1 METQVQDAK
10 AGDQPGETPS
20 NSQLDPE
27 HFDPDSEN
35 LIDTVEDVGGV
46 DITTGGAGDAKEG
59 TDPKAGADDGKAESE
74 VSDEDAGK
82 EKLEAGK
89 ADDEVPEEF
98 HKHPAWQRVM
108 RERDEAK
115 GAANLLTERVKALET
130 TSPQKAESEKE
141 STKLVDIGNLTTEEL
156 LEWQNDD
163 PKGYMQ
169 NLLSFATKDIKESLR
184 TEFAQ
189 KAQEEK
195 VDATFDAYAKENP
208 KDKGGNGFVQMWDSG
223 QLKTFMDA
231 NPGHNAISAHMALT
245 AKSRT
250 DLAVEE
256 AVAKTKKEMTK
267 QQQARVVT
275 DGLGGAPGYS
285 PSTEDQGLKDT
296 KKRGGK
302 ISVLAD
308 RLLKRRQQQ

>member
-10 AGDQPGETPS
+10 AGDQPGEVSS

-35 LIDTVEDVGGV
+35 LIDTVEDVGGI
-46 DITTGGAGDAKEG
+46 DETTGGTREPETKGSGDETQG
-59 TDPKAGADDGKAESE
+59 TDKKTETDKKP
-74 VSDEDAGK
+74 SDEGGEPPAD
-82 EKLEAGK
+82 K

-98 HKHPAWQRVM
+98 HKHPAWQRII
-108 RERDEAK
+108 RERDTAK
-115 GAANLLTERVKALET
+115 GTADALTKRAEALET
-130 TSPQKAESEKE
+130 ATPQDTEGKAESQ
-141 STKLVDIGNLTTEEL
+141 KLIDIGKLTTEEL

-169 NLLSFATKDIKESLR
+169 NFLAVATQDISKTLR
-184 TEFAQ
+184 DEFAQ
-189 KAQEEK
+189 KAQQDKTDE
-195 VDATFDAYAKENP
+195 TFDAYAKDNP
-208 KDKGGNGFVQMWDSG
+208 TDKSGTGFMQMWDDG

-231 NPGHNAISAHMALT
+231 NPGHNAISAHMVLT

-250 DLAVEE
+250 DSVVEE
-256 AVAKTKKEMTK
+256 AVTKAKTEMTK

-285 PSTEDQGLKDT
+285 PSTEDQGLKNT
-296 KKRGGK
+296 QKRGGK

>member
-1 METQVQDAK
+1 METQVRDAK
-10 AGDQPGETPS
+10 AGDQPGEISS

-35 LIDTVEDVGGV
+35 LIDTVENVGGV
-46 DITTGGAGDAKEG
+46 DVTTGGAGDQKVEL
-59 TDPKAGADDGKAESE
+59 DEGKAEE
-74 VSDEDAGK
+74 KASDEGGEPPA
-82 EKLEAGK
+82 AK
-89 ADDEVPEEF
+89 ADDEVPDEF
-98 HKHPAWQRVM
+98 HKHPAWQRII
-108 RERDEAK
+108 RERDTAK
-115 GAANLLTERVKALET
+115 DTADALTKRAEALET
-130 TSPQKAESEKE
+130 ATPQDIGGEAESQ
-141 STKLVDIGNLTTEEL
+141 KLIDIGKLTTEEL

-169 NLLSFATKDIKESLR
+169 NFLAVATQDISKTLR
-184 TEFAQ
+184 DEFAQ
-189 KAQEEK
+189 KAQQDKTDE
-195 VDATFDAYAKENP
+195 TFDAYAKDNP
-208 KDKGGNGFVQMWDSG
+208 TDKSGTGFMQMWDDG
-223 QLKTFMDA
+223 RLRTFMDA
-231 NPGHNAISAHMALT
+231 SPGHNAISAHMALT
-245 AKSRT
+245 AKSRI

-256 AVAKTKKEMTK
+256 AVTKAKTEMTK

-285 PSTEDQGLKDT
+285 PSTEDQGLKNT